1 MADYNVENAMSE
13 QEQNAGRVAAT
24 AVEKAKENMASK
36 RLEQEAKEVER
47 RLSKAEETETRALKE
62 LRMARKKEDAQKT
75 YLTEI
80 NKAKTDFESTGD
92 YRAYDKAVE
101 EAVEKRDKAIEKG
114 KREVYGDDYWR
125 Y

>member
-36 RLEQEAKEVER
+36 KLEQEAKEVER
-47 RLSKAEETETRALKE
+47 RLSQAEETETRALKE

>member
-1 MADYNVENAMSE
+1 MTDYNVENAMSE
-13 QEQNAGRVAAT
+13 QEQNTGKVAAT

-36 RLEQEAKEVER
+36 KLEQEAREVER
-47 RLSKAEETETRALKE
+47 RLSQAEETETRALKE

-114 KREVYGDDYWR
+114 RREVYGDDYWR

>member
-13 QEQNAGRVAAT
+13 QEQNEGRVAAT

>member
-1 MADYNVENAMSE
+1 MTDYNVENAMSE

-36 RLEQEAKEVER
+36 KLEQEAREVER
-47 RLSKAEETETRALKE
+47 RLSQAEETETRALKE

>member
-1 MADYNVENAMSE
+1 MTDYNVENAMSE
-13 QEQNAGRVAAT
+13 QEQNTGRVAAT

-36 RLEQEAKEVER
+36 KLEQEAREVER
-47 RLSKAEETETRALKE
+47 RLSQAEETETRALKE

>member
-36 RLEQEAKEVER
+36 KLEQEAKEVER

>member
-1 MADYNVENAMSE
+1 MADYNVENAIAE
-13 QEQNAGRVAAT
+13 QEKNEGKVTAT

-36 RLEQEAKEVER
+36 KLEQEAREVER
-47 RLSKAEETETRALKE
+47 RLSQAEETETRALKD
-62 LRMARKKEDAQKT
+62 LRMARRKEDAQKA
-75 YLTEI
+75 YLSEI
-80 NKAKTDFESTGD
+80 GKAKAEFESTGD

-125 Y
+125 H

>member
-36 RLEQEAKEVER
+36 KLEQEAREVER
-47 RLSKAEETETRALKE
+47 RLSQAEETETRALKE

>member
-13 QEQNAGRVAAT
+13 QEQNEGRVAAT

-36 RLEQEAKEVER
+36 KLEQEAKEVER
-47 RLSKAEETETRALKE
+47 RLSQAEETETRALKE

-80 NKAKTDFESTGD
+80 NKAKADFESTGD

-125 Y
+125 H

>member
-13 QEQNAGRVAAT
+13 QEQNEGRVATT

>member
-13 QEQNAGRVAAT
+13 QEQNEGRVAAT

-36 RLEQEAKEVER
+36 KLEQEAKEVER
-47 RLSKAEETETRALKE
+47 RLSQAEETETRALKE

>member
-13 QEQNAGRVAAT
+13 QEQSAYKVAAT

>member
-13 QEQNAGRVAAT
+13 QEQSAYKVAAT

-36 RLEQEAKEVER
+36 KLEQEAKEVER

>member
-36 RLEQEAKEVER
+36 KLEQEAKEVER
-47 RLSKAEETETRALKE
+47 RLSQAEETETRALKE

-125 Y
+125 H